1 MNQKTTQDAQV
12 SARDYINMQEEKS
25 FQVSAKSIENFDT
38 ETDEMP
44 KLQRVREMPVQH
56 KRKETG
62 RVGSDLNIYNANFE
76 ADLQVVRESFQ
87 HRKNVD
93 SLFNACG
100 FDELAKHCSLEQIH
114 DICHEY
120 YYGNSEH

>member
-44 KLQRVREMPVQH
+44 KLQRVREMPVQQ

-62 RVGSDLNIYNANFE
+62 RAGSDLNIYNANFE
-76 ADLQVVRESFQ
+76 ADLQIVRESFQ

-100 FDELAKHCSLEQIH
+100 FDELAKHCSLE
-114 DICHEY
+114 
-120 YYGNSEH
+120 